1 MISSAS
7 LATRRVLTAAL
18 VVCIVLIVYGY
29 TTGWPAW
36 LLLITLLSWPLLA
49 FSVWMF
55 TGRWRRY
62 RFLYGIYGT
71 LALAAVFEA
80 WEYGRI
86 PPAIAQSI
94 DLPKPPGEPNLYFT
108 YDLPGIEAQLFPDHP
123 DTQLLQAIQLN
134 YCSNGGPMYQL
145 HPFCSK
151 YSDAGSQ
158 AIRDLLE
165 NAVSK
170 MPKTNEDIYYSYV
183 DVLIRTG
190 ADRQKIDAAAE
201 QWKKLFPLSKRPDP
215 RLAPNTKPR
224 NDTE

>member
-7 LATRRVLTAAL
+7 PMIRHTLTALLA
-18 VVCIVLIVYGY
+18 VCLLLAGYGY

-36 LLLITLLSWPLLA
+36 QLLITLLSWPLAA

-55 TGRWRRY
+55 TGRWKRY

-94 DLPKPPGEPNLYFT
+94 DLPKPPGEPNLYFE
-108 YDLPGIEAQLFPDHP
+108 YDLPAIEARLFPNSP

-134 YCSNGGPMYQL
+134 YCSSGGPLFQS

-151 YSDAGSQ
+151 YSDASSE

-183 DVLIRTG
+183 DVLIRTN
-190 ADRQKIDAAAE
+190 ADQSKIDAAAE
-201 QWKKLFPLSKRPDP
+201 QWKKLFPFSKRPDP
-215 RLAPNTKPR
+215 RLASSARK
-224 NDTE
+224 